1 MSEEFFDRNKKVDT
15 LKHYL
20 KSKCFYKKNVL
31 MTGATGAIGS
41 KVLEKLLACDANV
54 VALIKDKNNLSAYLN
69 DYLEK
74 GVFNF
79 EVIDL
84 TMGMKITEQFK
95 KAMMKLGGKLD
106 ILILCHGK
114 FTFGNLEDI
123 KIKEFDENININVRA
138 NIHLLSLS
146 VPFLKLTKGNV
157 VMISSVE
164 SNIVERGDFL
174 HSISKNMINSLVQ
187 NSALELA
194 SFGVRIN
201 AVAPGF
207 VSTKLRVGEKLDENK
222 NTEYLQQM
230 KGYCLLEDISTSDD
244 ISDAIL
250 FLASDE
256 ANFMTGEIMT
266 IDSGFELNHDL
277 SFKANY

>member
-1 MSEEFFDRNKKVDT
+1 MSESET
-15 LKHYL
+15 LNHYL

-31 MTGATGAIGS
+31 ITGATGGIGS
-41 KVLEKLLACDANV
+41 KVLKKLLSCEANV
-54 VALIKDKNNLSAYLN
+54 VALIRDKNKLQDYLN
-69 DYLEK
+69 DYIEK
-74 GVFNF
+74 GVFQF
-79 EVIDL
+79 EIIDL
-84 TMGMKITEQFK
+84 LMGMKITDVFK
-95 KAMMKLGGKLD
+95 KAMTKLGGKLD
-106 ILILCHGK
+106 ILILCHGS
-114 FTFGNLEDI
+114 FTFGNLEDV
-123 KIKEFDENININVRA
+123 KIKEFDENINLNVRA
-138 NIHLLSLS
+138 NVHLLSLS

-157 VMISSVE
+157 VMISSLE

-174 HSISKNMINSLVQ
+174 QSISKNMINSLVQ

-194 SFGVRIN
+194 SFGIRVN
-201 AVAPGF
+201 AVAPCF
-207 VSTKLRVGEKLDENK
+207 VNTKLRVGEKLTEDK

-230 KGYCLLEDISTSDD
+230 KGYCLLKDISTPDD

-277 SFKANY
+277 SFQATEY